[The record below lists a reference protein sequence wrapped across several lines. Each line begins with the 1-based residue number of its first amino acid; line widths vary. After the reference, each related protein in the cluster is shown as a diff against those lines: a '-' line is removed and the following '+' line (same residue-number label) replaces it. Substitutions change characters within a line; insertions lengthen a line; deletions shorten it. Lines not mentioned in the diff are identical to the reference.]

1 MSRKTFTT
9 ELKKWAISTLS
20 DVKEQAATSGSKM
33 GKVLVIR
40 FHWYKPLK
48 RSVTLEEIRKMD
60 ENFNPQRGRTLSAGL
75 YQSILSA
82 GDLGK

>member
-1 MSRKTFTT
+1 MGYFDP
-9 ELKKWAISTLS
+9 E
-20 DVKEQAATSGSKM
+20 DVKEQAATSGPKI

-60 ENFNPQRGRTLSAGL
+60 ENFNPQRARTLSAVL
-75 YQSILSA
+75 FQSIISA
-82 GDLGK
+82 GDSEK